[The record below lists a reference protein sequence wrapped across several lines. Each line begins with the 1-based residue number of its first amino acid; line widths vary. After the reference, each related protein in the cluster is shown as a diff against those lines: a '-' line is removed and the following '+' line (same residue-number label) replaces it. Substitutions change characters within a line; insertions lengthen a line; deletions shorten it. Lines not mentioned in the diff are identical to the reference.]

1 MKQTN
6 ITRIFAAYIITL
18 YIIALLVEIDTI
30 WREAQLKWIFLQYP
44 TSPWMPQLAILTFI
58 PSIFYLSCVLL
69 FMWLAFKP
77 STIQDNTI
85 LKITVYALTPLSTAW
100 IASDLVIGNPHIDT
114 TLALLYFFLGYP
126 GLYLIYAWLV
136 YKVFDP
142 LLGDIDLSNTKQGL
156 YRLSSIL
163 AVTVGAILVF
173 VSIVGLIGRYMSLIA
188 MLYPGIGLLVAGYHP
203 VLKRKP
209 YRFILAF
216 PLLGQALN
224 VRTIISLPMATP
236 FLEVLDKGL
245 ISDGVLAWIMLI
257 RGLLYPLP
265 GFGGAEAGFALSVFF
280 RYLSGLSSTMVIS
293 DFPSMMI
300 PIVPLWLLVEWIL
313 VYKAISSR
321 SSGGWIEG

>member
-1 MKQTN
+1 
-6 ITRIFAAYIITL
+6 
-18 YIIALLVEIDTI
+18 
-30 WREAQLKWIFLQYP
+30 
-44 TSPWMPQLAILTFI
+44 MPQLAILTFI

-69 FMWLAFKP
+69 FMRLAFKP
-77 STIQDNTI
+77 SMIQDNTI

-100 IASDLVIGNPHIDT
+100 IASDLVIGNPHTDT

-142 LLGDIDLSNTKQGL
+142 LLGDIDLSNTKKGL

-188 MLYPGIGLLVAGYHP
+188 MLYPGIGLLLAGYHP

-209 YRFILAF
+209 YRFLLTY
-216 PLLGQALN
+216 PLLGQAL
-224 VRTIISLPMATP
+224 VVHTIFSVPVAIP
-236 FLEVLDKGL
+236 FLEALNKGL
-245 ISDGVLAWIMLI
+245 ISEGVLAWMMLI
-257 RGLLYPLP
+257 RGLLFPLP

-280 RYLSGLSSTMVIS
+280 RYLSDLSPITLLEK
-293 DFPSMMI
+293 FPSIMV
-300 PIVPLWLLVEWIL
+300 PVVPLWLLVEWIL
-313 VYKAISSR
+313 MYKAISSR
-321 SSGGWIEG
+321 SSSGLDATLG